1 MTMNTI
7 SSNRKHKE
15 KLKSRL
21 WNARYLYLLIL
32 PAIIFYLIFNYFP
45 MYGIKIAFQD
55 FFPKLGIAKSPWIGL
70 ANFKIVFAD
79 PLFWRAFRNTILIS
93 FSKIATG
100 TFFAI
105 STAVLLN
112 ELRMRKFKKFAQ
124 IVLTFPHF
132 LSWVIIAGL
141 VNNLFTNTGVINTLI
156 ASLGGDKIDFL
167 SDSKFFFSLLI
178 TSDIWKEAGWSS
190 IVYLAAISGINEDL
204 YESASLDGAS
214 RIQMIKHITL
224 ASIRP
229 TIVLMLIL
237 SVGGIMDGGFDQI
250 FNLYNPLVYEIGDTL
265 DTYIFRI
272 TFGTSYAVNPG
283 IGAAIGLFKSVIS
296 CLLILSV
303 DRIAKLFG
311 ERGII

>member
-15 KLKSRL
+15 NLKSRL
-21 WNARYLYLLIL
+21 WNARYLYLMIL

-70 ANFKIVFAD
+70 TNFKIVFAD

-93 FSKIATG
+93 FSKIVTG

-156 ASLGGDKIDFL
+156 ASLSGDKIDFL
-167 SDSKFFFSLLI
+167 SDSKFFFTLLI

-214 RIQMIKHITL
+214 RLQMIKHITL